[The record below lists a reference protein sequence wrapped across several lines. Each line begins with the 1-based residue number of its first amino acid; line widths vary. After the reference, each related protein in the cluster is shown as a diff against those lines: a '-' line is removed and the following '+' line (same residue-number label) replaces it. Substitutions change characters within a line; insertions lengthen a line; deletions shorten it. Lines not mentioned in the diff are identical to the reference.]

1 MNRRNVGTN
10 STPIFPPET
19 KGTFLQRRHILQS
32 KLSEDLG
39 LTIFGRHLV
48 FTPLLTNILLVPP
61 LSLLI
66 PNLFREYYIF
76 GQCVHDNHGE
86 RTNWI
91 EWTLCCSQDVRRG
104 ERWSRQFNRVSYSY
118 TSIFCG
124 IHTFYISQVED
135 RNEPTNCK
143 MVGLTIVG
151 LLLFFFAIYL
161 IIWIG
166 WVPNG
171 WTIGNSWFS
180 VEWSSSFCQN
190 VTRQTVLIL
199 GHEKRDIVP
208 IPKFSCLDNKDD

>member
-19 KGTFLQRRHILQS
+19 KGTFLQRRHILKS

-86 RTNWI
+86 RTN
-91 EWTLCCSQDVRRG
+91 
-104 ERWSRQFNRVSYSY
+104 
-118 TSIFCG
+118 
-124 IHTFYISQVED
+124 
-135 RNEPTNCK
+135 
-143 MVGLTIVG
+143 
-151 LLLFFFAIYL
+151 
-161 IIWIG
+161 
-166 WVPNG
+166 
-171 WTIGNSWFS
+171 
-180 VEWSSSFCQN
+180 
-190 VTRQTVLIL
+190 
-199 GHEKRDIVP
+199 
-208 IPKFSCLDNKDD
+208 